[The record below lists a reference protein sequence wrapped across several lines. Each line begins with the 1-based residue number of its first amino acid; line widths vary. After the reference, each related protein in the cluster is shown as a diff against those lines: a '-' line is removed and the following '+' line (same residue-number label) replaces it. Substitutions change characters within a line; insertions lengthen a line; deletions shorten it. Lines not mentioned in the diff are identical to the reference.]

1 MSDVNASALDHA
13 AQMAARKAIRDDQ
26 KAQPGALVGYLTLVA
41 WLLAVAAILA
51 GFVLFSSPGSY
62 GASMVPAISYTISG
76 LIAALLLGAVG
87 RIVVLLE
94 VIARKS

>member
-1 MSDVNASALDHA
+1 
-13 AQMAARKAIRDDQ
+13 MAARKAIRDDQ

-62 GASMVPAISYTISG
+62 GAEGFRSA
-76 LIAALLLGAVG
+76 
-87 RIVVLLE
+87 
-94 VIARKS
+94 